1 MAVLSNVE
9 AVAIDIICNNSFLTM
24 INALSK
30 NDLDSLLIKN
40 NANAE
45 IFKKLNDEERAQLS
59 SILNGMCEKKAHL

>member
-59 SILNGMCEKKAHL
+59 SILNGMCEKKARL